1 MLQSRTF
8 TPAFRFFAGLAVFA
22 LAAAFVV
29 GFSSADQSPIDRVVG
44 PLTLGWKGGVG
55 NHLAYAFFAGLFAVS
70 AGLAGLLV
78 AFRDAD
84 PEAVAEVV
92 RADSVPLTRA
102 PAGANYMPALAGFAL
117 VLVMV
122 GLATDRSGFS
132 IGGVVV
138 AVAVAVV
145 WTLRAWADRATGDD
159 TVNAELY
166 HRFIDPLR
174 TPVVA
179 LLCIALV
186 VVGLSRLLLA
196 VSKTGSVVAFGGIA
210 AVIFAVAAAL
220 ALRPR
225 LGRHV
230 VTVLVIVGAIAI
242 LAAGIIGAAAGERN
256 IEHEED
262 HSGQEAPAGGAEGSA
277 LAVVVITTTASVE
290 TA

>member
-8 TPAFRFFAGLAVFA
+8 TTAFRFFAGLAVFA
-22 LAAAFVV
+22 LVAAFVV
-29 GFSSADQSPIDRVVG
+29 GFSSAAQSPIDRVVG

-55 NHLAYAFFAGLFAVS
+55 NHLAYAFFVGLFALA

-84 PEAVAEVV
+84 PEAEAEVV

-102 PAGANYMPALAGFAL
+102 PAGANYMPALAGFAM

-122 GLATDRSGFS
+122 GLATDRSAFA
-132 IGGVVV
+132 IGGVAV
-138 AVAVAVV
+138 AVSVAVV

-179 LLCIALV
+179 LVCIALV

-196 VSKTGSVVAFGGIA
+196 VSKTGSVLAFGGIA
-210 AVIFAVAAAL
+210 TVIFVVAAVL

-230 VTVLVIVGAIAI
+230 LTVLVIVGAIAI
-242 LAAGIIGAAAGERN
+242 LAAGIIGATVGERD
-256 IEHEED
+256 IEHENP
-262 HSGQEAPAGGAEGSA
+262 SGAEAPAAGAEGSA
-277 LAVVVITTTASVE
+277 LAVVAIAPTWDE